1 MIGIDSLIAVWV
13 GRFMCGLFVCTGVE
27 HLWPPPPPS
36 AYEEMHAM
44 FLFLVAM
51 VPLAT
56 GEVVACYLDLISTT
70 SEIKNR
76 TQRLRELQ
84 RLQGAV
90 FGSVIGAASA
100 VTKVF
105 KSTVQVFG
113 HNND

>member
-1 MIGIDSLIAVWV
+1 
-13 GRFMCGLFVCTGVE
+13 
-27 HLWPPPPPS
+27 
-36 AYEEMHAM
+36 MHAM

-56 GEVVACYLDLISTT
+56 GEVVSCYLDLISTT

-84 RLQGAV
+84 RLQRAV

-100 VTKVF
+100 VTKIF
-105 KSTVQVFG
+105 SRRFEHSATD
-113 HNND
+113 NDRGDA